1 MSQQNGLLVINKPRG
16 LSSAQCVG
24 RIKRLGQKKVGHA
37 GTLDPMATGVLLV
50 LLGQATKISG
60 HLMAGGEKTYLATA
74 RLGQTTDTWDA
85 EGRLIA
91 EAPTHVLDT
100 ITVQSVQDIVSSWPG
115 TMEQTVPPYSAAK
128 HQGKPL
134 YKLSLAGVTPPVKVK
149 RIHISRAEI
158 IRVDL
163 PFVEFR
169 ITCSS
174 GAYIRSL
181 AHSLGMRLGCGAV
194 LTELIREYSHPF
206 GLDMAHD
213 LDEILAAPHTLA
225 DRLLPLGA
233 GLPGWRMLA
242 LSPEEERVVRTG
254 AGIACPPGCTDG
266 EHAVLLAGNGEH
278 LALAEARSA
287 GRDSDAPLCWT
298 VLRGL
303 WQ

>member
-1 MSQQNGLLVINKPRG
+1 MSQHHGLLVINKPRG

-24 RIKRLGQKKVGHA
+24 RIKRLGQKKAGHA

-85 EGRLIA
+85 EGRLLAESPASALGAITEQDVRDIA
-91 EAPTHVLDT
+91 A
-100 ITVQSVQDIVSSWPG
+100 SWIG
-115 TMEQTVPPYSAAK
+115 ASDQTVPPYSAAK

-134 YKLSLAGVTPPVKVK
+134 YKLSLAGATPPVKVK

-169 ITCSS
+169 ITCGS

-206 GLDMAHD
+206 GLDSAHELED
-213 LDEILAAPHTLA
+213 ILASPHTLP
-225 DRLLPLGA
+225 DRLLPLAA
-233 GLPGWRMLA
+233 GLPGWRMTA
-242 LSPEEERVVRTG
+242 LHPEEERVVRTG
-254 AGIACPPGCTDG
+254 AGVACSPGCAAG
-266 EHAVLLAGNGEH
+266 ERAVLLAENGAL
-278 LALAEARSA
+278 LALAEARSVSR
-287 GRDSDAPLCWT
+287 GKGDALCWT